1 MAPGRAI
8 LVTKVISAKT
18 AFPSKEL
25 AYPRVKRMSVACED
39 GAWLPPCSNAEAEK
53 REPNKAIL
61 KNLRRNIKEVS

>member
-25 AYPRVKRMSVACED
+25 AYPRVKRMSVASED
-39 GAWLPPCSNAEAEK
+39 GAGLPPC
-53 REPNKAIL
+53 EPNKAIL